1 MKEKLNELLQTML
14 REHPELEEMR
24 AKFRGY
30 LSAIFLFVFL
40 GGMIFVIGVFADKE
54 SWILFGFSAAFLV
67 GITTIIWLD
76 RKVPYFTYFKE
87 VVSHYLPEMLAQLPD
102 EGWKYYGLTPS
113 KEQILRCGL
122 FTPKERWHRYIEVSH
137 WMEGT
142 YQGRQVRMG
151 NIAIAHP
158 VKKRRLVH
166 QSWQTSTL
174 LWISYPEGPSGA
186 VQVFPRRIV
195 DWAAGDKH
203 TRDIRRGVLKVM
215 PTMGKRFE
223 VNFPGLKARFA
234 AFDVGGLAQGWLNN
248 HANLDR
254 LKRFQKQQPN
264 RLCFMALKDGQL
276 AILLFGH
283 ELFKTIYSE
292 PLRYADVFNVYH
304 QQVLDTLKLVDGL
317 EEQEVGKEGKNE

>member
-24 AKFRGY
+24 KTMNNYMGLVFFFMIAGLMVIFIGY
-30 LSAIFLFVFL
+30 RIDSPFTMIMGVVIIFGLNV
-40 GGMIFVIGVFADKE
+40 VIILIQDKK
-54 SWILFGFSAAFLV
+54 A
-67 GITTIIWLD
+67 
-76 RKVPYFTYFKE
+76 PYFTYFEE
-87 VVSHYLPEMLAQLPD
+87 VLSPYLPEMLTHLP
-102 EGWKYYGLTPS
+102 EAGWTYYGPPPS
-113 KEQILRCGL
+113 REEVLNCGL
-122 FTPKERWHRYIEVSH
+122 FTKDERRRQSIDVFH

-142 YQGRQVRMG
+142 YKGYRVRMG
-151 NIAIAHP
+151 NVASIYQGKRGRV
-158 VKKRRLVH
+158 VKKP
-166 QSWQTSTL
+166 WQTSTL

-248 HANLDR
+248 RANLDR
-254 LKRFQKQQPN
+254 LKRFQQQQPN

-276 AILLFGH
+276 AILLFGQ
-283 ELFKTIYSE
+283 ELFKTIYAE

-317 EEQEVGKEGKNE
+317 EEQEVPSS